1 MITQS
6 AHRGTQTI
14 MLARTVLVLCLAAL
28 ASAAVIP
35 DGSKEPKCSEYYL
48 PICTREY
55 NPVCGTDG
63 VTYPNECMLC
73 LGNMENKVN
82 TLISRMGEC

>member
-1 MITQS
+1 
-6 AHRGTQTI
+6 
-14 MLARTVLVLCLAAL
+14 MLARLVLVLCLAAL

-35 DGSKEPKCSEYYL
+35 VGSKEAKCSEYYL
-48 PICTREY
+48 PMCTREY

-73 LGNMENKVN
+73 LENMEDKGNR
-82 TLISRMGEC
+82 LISRMGEC

>member
-1 MITQS
+1 
-6 AHRGTQTI
+6 

-48 PICTREY
+48 PTCTREY

>member
-1 MITQS
+1 
-6 AHRGTQTI
+6 
-14 MLARTVLVLCLAAL
+14 MLARTVFVLCLAAL
-28 ASAAVIP
+28 ASAAVIHR
-35 DGSKEPKCSEYYL
+35 GSKEPKCSKYYL

-73 LGNMENKVN
+73 LENMENKVN
-82 TLISRMGEC
+82 TLISRIGEC

>member
-1 MITQS
+1 
-6 AHRGTQTI
+6 
-14 MLARTVLVLCLAAL
+14 MLGRIFLVFCLAAL

-35 DGSKEPKCSEYYL
+35 GGSKVPNCSEYFL
-48 PICTREY
+48 PICTREF

-73 LGNMENKVN
+73 LENMELKAK
-82 TLISRMGEC
+82 TMISKMREC

>member
-1 MITQS
+1 
-6 AHRGTQTI
+6 
-14 MLARTVLVLCLAAL
+14 MLGRICVVFCLAAL

-35 DGSKEPKCSEYYL
+35 DGSKVPKCSDYFL
-48 PICTREY
+48 PICTREF

-73 LGNMENKVN
+73 LENMEVKVN
-82 TLISRMGEC
+82 TAISRMGEC